1 MPTKIEAME
10 MEQKEQ
16 GAKSNKA
23 IPNEEEPFQT
33 DLAGTQCASAGSR
46 KNKDGQLQYVCRAP
60 EYTVG
65 ERKITMPFFL

>member
-16 GAKSNKA
+16 GAKSNNE

-33 DLAGTQCASAGSR
+33 DLAGTQCVSAGLR
-46 KNKDGQLQYVCRAP
+46 KNKDG
-60 EYTVG
+60 
-65 ERKITMPFFL
+65 